1 MGRGYSVKKC
11 QMCRYRRLKCDGI
24 EPICMRCT
32 QAGIK
37 CGGYG
42 LVARFML
49 ETGRASSNS
58 GRDREVKKTQPS
70 ARPHHLLNLH
80 GDPQLPLMAEN
91 VLAIYL
97 PLPATPLLNMS
108 SPCPSPPFMS
118 WTPNFQME
126 ASSTHRCARR
136 SGNSRPSL
144 DKTGILQNARLAIF
158 LATCGNDL
166 NKRDLSIQGIQY
178 YLAMLQEL
186 RRQTSALLSQPT
198 TLDPTWKVFLA
209 ANLIAAIYEVTANKS
224 MKGFENHMQ
233 GAAFILEQ
241 QGIIDF
247 HDPVDRHVLYDF
259 RSFEFLRCL
268 LHRRYTFLCDSAWRE
283 PEWLIERPQGHCAFQ
298 VLVTM
303 GLDVLPLLE
312 QFDQITATAGY
323 SPQPVHTQS
332 QKSAL
337 LTLLKSS
344 QEVLQRIPGWQ
355 NTFELPRCS
364 DPVMSKLTDGC
375 EYARLRNSPLV
386 AELYHTTIIAMLLD
400 LQVEMLLRLEINE
413 SQQVE
418 EANRYAQLAY
428 LHNVQ
433 LLQQPGV
440 LTEIVYNYVVDILQR
455 RWSRE

>member
-24 EPICMRCT
+24 EPMCMRCT

-42 LVARFML
+42 LVARFMV

-58 GRDREVKKTQPS
+58 GRGRETTPPTKSTRKS
-70 ARPHHLLNLH
+70 AAAPH
-80 GDPQLPLMAEN
+80 GRKRSRDISTIA
-91 VLAIYL
+91 
-97 PLPATPLLNMS
+97 
-108 SPCPSPPFMS
+108 CDSPPQHVLPTVPFTTLHELES
-118 WTPNFQME
+118 EFPDGSILD
-126 ASSTHRCARR
+126 ASLCPQIWELA
-136 SGNSRPSL
+136 SL

-158 LATCGNDL
+158 LATRGNDL

-186 RRQTSALLSQPT
+186 QRQTSALLSQPT

-241 QGIIDF
+241 RGIIDF

-283 PEWLIERPQGHCAFQ
+283 PEWLIERTQGHCAFQ

-312 QFDQITATAGY
+312 QFDQITATAGD
-323 SPQPVHTQS
+323 SPQPVYTQS

-337 LTLLKSS
+337 LALLKSS
-344 QEVLQRIPGWQ
+344 QEVLQRIQGWQ
-355 NTFELPRCS
+355 NTAELPRCS
-364 DPVMSKLTDGC
+364 DPVMSKLTDDC
-375 EYARLRNSPLV
+375 EYARFRNSPLV
-386 AELYHTTIIAMLLD
+386 AELYHTTILTTLLD
-400 LQVEMLLRLEINE
+400 LQVEMLIRLEINE

-418 EANRYAQLAY
+418 EANRYAQLAHS
-428 LHNVQ
+428 HNVQ
-433 LLQQPGV
+433 LQQQPGV
-440 LTEIVYNYVVDILQR
+440 FTEIVYNYVVDILQR